1 MQVKLDYGHQGLTVE
16 LSDRS
21 QVIRS
26 RYVPGVGDEA
36 AAIRAA
42 LRNPINNVPL
52 AEVVQ
57 PGDKVVI
64 VHTDITRATP
74 NDRLLPLIL
83 AEVEAAGVQKG
94 DITLLNGL
102 GTHRCQTEAEL
113 RGMLGDAIVDTYR
126 CIQHDASDQA
136 NLVSLGVTSFGNP
149 VRVNRAYLEA
159 DVRIL
164 TGFIEPHFFAG
175 FSGGPKSVLP
185 ALAGFES
192 VGSNHSVANVA
203 HPQATWGVTA
213 GNPIWDEMA
222 EVAQMTNPDFLVNVT
237 LNVDGQITA
246 VFTGEML
253 AAHARGCAFVKSTA
267 MIPVPQAFDIVIT
280 TNSGYPLDLNLYQSV
295 KGMSAASRIVKQG
308 GAIVCVAAC
317 EDGIPEPS
325 GYADLLIRGGSP
337 EGLLAM
343 VNAPGFNEPDQWEV
357 QIQALIQQRAEV
369 YVYSDGLTDAQI
381 EQALFKPCRDIP
393 ATLRVL
399 EGRYGE
405 GASIAVLPE
414 GPQTVPSVRAG

>member
-1 MQVKLDYGHQGLTVE
+1 
-16 LSDRS
+16 
-21 QVIRS
+21 
-26 RYVPGVGDEA
+26 
-36 AAIRAA
+36 
-42 LRNPINNVPL
+42 
-52 AEVVQ
+52 
-57 PGDKVVI
+57 
-64 VHTDITRATP
+64 
-74 NDRLLPLIL
+74 
-83 AEVEAAGVQKG
+83 
-94 DITLLNGL
+94 
-102 GTHRCQTEAEL
+102 
-113 RGMLGDAIVDTYR
+113 ML
-126 CIQHDASDQA
+126 
-136 NLVSLGVTSFGNP
+136 
-149 VRVNRAYLEA
+149 E
-159 DVRIL
+159 
-164 TGFIEPHFFAG
+164 
-175 FSGGPKSVLP
+175 
-185 ALAGFES
+185 
-192 VGSNHSVANVA
+192 
-203 HPQATWGVTA
+203 
-213 GNPIWDEMA
+213 
-222 EVAQMTNPDFLVNVT
+222 
-237 LNVDGQITA
+237 
-246 VFTGEML
+246 
-253 AAHARGCAFVKSTA
+253 AHARGCAFVKSTA